1 MPNRLKWTWS
11 AFDFSWYA
19 VIMTA
24 SNPPSRPLKVL
35 IVEDNNDARTTL
47 RLQLGYGHVLYQV
60 PDGLRA
66 LQIAGGTA

>member
-1 MPNRLKWTWS
+1 MPNRLEWTWS

-47 RLQLGYGHVLYQV
+47 RLLLVLGYGHVVYQA

-66 LQIAGGTA
+66 L

>member
-1 MPNRLKWTWS
+1 
-11 AFDFSWYA
+11 
-19 VIMTA
+19 MTA